1 MGYRAHKSQALPT
14 AVGCAVL
21 TVSSSRTEHS
31 DDSGR
36 AIREKLLAN
45 QHRVVS
51 YEVVADDTESITTT
65 VKGWLDDPR
74 VQVIVTN
81 GGTGISR
88 KDVTIEAVAPLL
100 EKEFTGFGELFRWL
114 SYQEIGS
121 PGMISRAI
129 AGVARGRVIL
139 CLPGS
144 PGACDLAMEKLIV
157 PELAHLVWEANR

>member
-1 MGYRAHKSQALPT
+1 MGYKAHKSQTLPT

-21 TVSSSRTEHS
+21 TVSSSRSEHN

-36 AIREKLLAN
+36 IIREKLLESR
-45 QHRVVS
+45 HRVLL
-51 YEVVADDTESITTT
+51 YEVVEDDAKSIGAT
-65 VKGWLDDPR
+65 VKGWLDDPE

-81 GGTGISR
+81 GGTGIGR
-88 KDVTIEAVAPLL
+88 KDVTIEAIAPLL
-100 EKEFTGFGELFRWL
+100 EKEFTGFGELFRWI

-121 PGMISRAI
+121 PSMISRAA
-129 AGVARGRVIL
+129 AGVARGRVFF

-144 PGACDLAMEKLIV
+144 PAACDLAMDKLII

>member
-1 MGYRAHKSQALPT
+1 MGYREHRSQTRAT

-21 TVSSSRTEHS
+21 TVSSSRTEYN

-36 AIREKLLAN
+36 IIREKLL
-45 QHRVVS
+45 QSRHRVLF
-51 YEVVADDTESITTT
+51 YEVVEDDSRVISTTLR
-65 VKGWLDDPR
+65 GWLKNPE
-74 VQVIVTN
+74 VQVIVTS

-88 KDVTIEAVAPLL
+88 KDVTIEAIVPLL

-121 PGMISRAI
+121 ASMISRAA
-129 AGVARGRVIL
+129 AGVVRARVL
-139 CLPGS
+139 FCLPGS
-144 PGACDLAMEKLIV
+144 PSACDLAMDKLII

>member
-1 MGYRAHKSQALPT
+1 MGYREHRSQTRAT

-21 TVSSSRTEHS
+21 TVSSSRTEYN

-36 AIREKLLAN
+36 IIREKLL
-45 QHRVVS
+45 QSRHRVLF
-51 YEVVADDTESITTT
+51 YEVVEDDSRVISTTLR
-65 VKGWLDDPR
+65 GWLKNPE
-74 VQVIVTN
+74 VQVIVTS

-88 KDVTIEAVAPLL
+88 KDVTIEAIVPLL

-121 PGMISRAI
+121 ASMISRAA
-129 AGVARGRVIL
+129 AGVVRGRVL
-139 CLPGS
+139 FCLPGS
-144 PGACDLAMEKLIV
+144 PSACDLAMDKLII

>member
-21 TVSSSRTEHS
+21 TVSSSRTEQN

-36 AIREKLLAN
+36 IIREKLLES
-45 QHRVVS
+45 QHRVLFH
-51 YEVVADDTESITTT
+51 EVVEDDVKSITTI
-65 VKGWLDDPR
+65 VEGWLDDPE

-88 KDVTIEAVAPLL
+88 KDVTIEAIAPLL

-121 PGMISRAI
+121 PSMISRAV

-144 PGACDLAMEKLIV
+144 PGACHLAMGKLITA
-157 PELAHLVWEANR
+157 ELAHLVWEANR